1 MARKELSAAALLLL
15 GLLHEQPMHPYQVHQ
30 TLKQRGDDR
39 LASITPG
46 SVYHAMDR
54 LAADGYV
61 EVVGTDREGN
71 RPQRTTYRLT
81 DAGRDAFADRTA
93 LLLGHPRREHP
104 CFPLALSQA
113 HAIDRQS
120 AVDALRA
127 RRTATADEL
136 ASYTSRYD
144 VVRRH
149 GLPRRLLLD
158 VEYDIHRIESELA
171 WLDGLLAD
179 LDSGAL
185 DWDES
190 VPQSFRDFAAA
201 RSHAAATDHVP

>member
-15 GLLHEQPMHPYQVHQ
+15 GLLHERPMHPYQVHQ

-54 LAADGYV
+54 LESEGLV
-61 EVVGTDREGN
+61 EAVGTDREGN

-81 DAGRDAFADRTA
+81 DAGREAFAARTA
-93 LLLGHPRREHP
+93 LLLGEPRREHP

-113 HAIDRQS
+113 HAIDRAS
-120 AVDALRA
+120 ALAATRA
-127 RRTATADEL
+127 RRAALADEL
-136 ASYTSRYD
+136 AAYTSRYD
-144 VVRRH
+144 VVRHH

-158 VEYDIHRIESELA
+158 VEYDIHRIESELT

-185 DWDES
+185 DWDEP
-190 VPQSFRDFAAA
+190 VPQSFRDFVAA
-201 RSHAAATDHVP
+201 RSRAQTTDHVP

>member
-46 SVYHAMDR
+46 SVYHAMER
-54 LAADGYV
+54 LESDGLV

-81 DAGRDAFADRTA
+81 DAGREVFAARTA
-93 LLLGHPRREHP
+93 RLLGEPRREHP
-104 CFPLALSQA
+104 WFPLALSQA
-113 HAIDRQS
+113 HAIDRAS
-120 AVDALRA
+120 ALTALRA
-127 RRTATADEL
+127 RRAALADEL
-136 ASYTSRYD
+136 TAWTRRYD
-144 VVRRH
+144 DVRSH

-158 VEYDIHRIESELA
+158 VEHDLHRIESELT

-185 DWDES
+185 DWDEP
-190 VPQSFRDFAAA
+190 VPQSFRDFVAA
-201 RSHAAATDHVP
+201 RSRAQATDHVP

>member
-54 LAADGYV
+54 LESEGYV
-61 EVVGTDREGN
+61 EVIGTDREGN

-81 DAGRDAFADRTA
+81 GAGHDAFADRTA
-93 LLLGHPRREHP
+93 LLLGRPRREHP
-104 CFPLALSQA
+104 SFPLALSQA
-113 HAIDRQS
+113 HAIDRAS
-120 AVDALRA
+120 AVDALRD
-127 RRTATADEL
+127 RRAASAEEL
-136 ASYTSRYD
+136 ASYTARYD
-144 VVRRH
+144 VVRSH

-171 WLDGLLAD
+171 WIDRLLAD

-190 VPQSFRDFAAA
+190 VPQSFRDFSAA
-201 RSHAAATDHVP
+201 RSRAAAAGDVP

>member
-15 GLLHEQPMHPYQVHQ
+15 GLLHERPMHPYQAHQ

-54 LAADGYV
+54 LESDGLV
-61 EVVGTDREGN
+61 EIVGTDRDGN

-81 DAGRDAFADRTA
+81 DAGREAFAARTA
-93 LLLGHPRREHP
+93 LLLGEPRREHP

-113 HAIDRQS
+113 HAIDRS
-120 AVDALRA
+120 DAVVALRA
-127 RRTATADEL
+127 RRAALADEL
-136 ASYTSRYD
+136 ASHTHRYD
-144 VVRRH
+144 VVRGH

-158 VEYDIHRIESELA
+158 VEYDIRRIQSDLA
-171 WLDGLLAD
+171 WLDALLAD
-179 LDSGAL
+179 LDAGAL
-185 DWDES
+185 DWDEA
-190 VPQSFRDFAAA
+190 VPQSFRDFSAA
-201 RSHAAATDHVP
+201 RARATDALP